1 MDSWK
6 IILFPFA
13 WMYGLAVRFRHFLFN
28 IGVLRSESFPLPVI
42 SVGNI
47 SAGGTGKTPLIEYLI
62 RLLVNDYMIAA
73 LSRGYG
79 RKTKGFIIG
88 NQFSLYTDVGDEPMQ
103 YIRKFKK
110 QIVVA
115 VSEKRREGIR
125 RLMDNDSAVDVVLM
139 DDAFQHRYVKPGLSI
154 LLTDFHRLY
163 KEDYLLPVGT
173 LRDTINAAKRAD
185 VIIVTKSHRVLSP
198 ITRKR
203 IQNILKPE
211 PHQSLYFSYLGY
223 GDYVPMFDADKKI
236 YPEDLSAII
245 LFSGVANSYPL
256 QEHLHGLC
264 EELHVIDFFD
274 HHAYKQKDIDLIIQK
289 YEDAFTSKK
298 IIVTT
303 EKDAMRLVNSPYIS
317 LLEKLP
323 VFYKPVKMLF
333 HPPDDEEFDNQI
345 LTYVEQN
352 KRNS

>member
-13 WMYGLAVRFRHFLFN
+13 WMYGWIIRFRHFLFN
-28 IGVLRSESFPLPVI
+28 IGLLRSESFKLPVI

-62 RLLVNDYMIAA
+62 RLLVDDYKIAT

-79 RKTKGFIIG
+79 RKTKGYLTG

-110 QIVVA
+110 KIVVA
-115 VSEKRREGIR
+115 VSEKRRLGIR
-125 RLMDNDSAVDVVLM
+125 NLMKSDSEIDVVLL

-154 LLTDFHRLY
+154 LLTDFHKLY

-173 LRDTINAAKRAD
+173 LRDTNHATKRAD
-185 VIIVTKSHRVLSP
+185 IIIVTKSHRVLSP

-203 IQNILKPE
+203 ITDILKPE
-211 PHQSLYFSYLGY
+211 AHQSLYFSYLGY
-223 GDYVPMFDADKKI
+223 GEFVPLFDSDKKI
-236 YPEDLSAII
+236 YPDDLSSIV

-256 QEHLHGLC
+256 QEHLHNLC
-264 EELHVIDFFD
+264 NELHVIDFFD
-274 HHAYKQKDIDLIIQK
+274 HHVYKQKDIDLIISK
-289 YEDAFTSKK
+289 YDEAFTSKK

-317 LLEKLP
+317 LLQKLP
-323 VFYKPVKMLF
+323 VFYKPVRVMF
-333 HPPDDEEFDNQI
+333 HKPDDEDFDNQI
-345 LTYVEQN
+345 LTYVRQN